1 MNNSVAY
8 SRTYATS
15 LLKGIQMLNLF
26 SPERPEWRVGEM
38 SVAIGAA
45 KSTISRIAHTLASQ
59 GYLVRSREKDGFRL
73 GIRLWELGNLAI
85 HDKSEFAQRVLPYL
99 EDLVARLGESVQAA
113 ILDGTDVV
121 YVQKVD
127 ASHSLRTYIPL
138 GARFPT
144 YCTATGKALLAFQAP
159 GVIDNVVR
167 SGLKSY
173 TDRTATTAAALRAE
187 LEGVR
192 KRGYAMAR
200 GEWRGDIGGV
210 AAPVFDRTGQV
221 IGAIGVTMPLT
232 HFSRDARSP
241 AALAVARSA
250 RELSMKFGYQARAQA
265 RSPKS
270 KEASGLVAA

>member
-1 MNNSVAY
+1 MNNTVAS

-15 LLKGIQMLNLF
+15 LLKGIQILNLF
-26 SPERPEWRVGEM
+26 CADRPEWRVGEM
-38 SVAIGAA
+38 SLAIGAA
-45 KSTISRIAHTLASQ
+45 KSTISRIARTLESQ
-59 GYLVRSREKDGFRL
+59 AYLVRSRQKDGFRL
-73 GIRLWELGNLAI
+73 GIRMWELGNLAI

-99 EDLVARLGESVQAA
+99 EDLLAKLGQSVQAA

-144 YCTATGKALLAFQAP
+144 YCTATGKALLAYQPPAS
-159 GVIDNVVR
+159 IDRVVR
-167 SGLKSY
+167 SGLKSF
-173 TDRTATTAAALRAE
+173 TKRSVTTAAALRAE
-187 LEGVR
+187 LESVR
-192 KRGYAMAR
+192 KRGYAMTR

-241 AALAVARSA
+241 AALAVVQAARG
-250 RELSMKFGYQARAQA
+250 LSVKFGFQLKPGRMQGA
-265 RSPKS
+265 KS
-270 KEASGLVAA
+270 LLAA

>member
-1 MNNSVAY
+1 MNNAVAY

-15 LLKGIQMLNLF
+15 LLKGVQMLNLF
-26 SPERPEWRVGEM
+26 SAQRPEWRVGEM

-45 KSTISRIAHTLASQ
+45 KSTISRIAHTLASE

-73 GIRLWELGNLAI
+73 GVRLWELGNLAI
-85 HDKSEFAQRVLPYL
+85 HDKSEFAQRALACL
-99 EDLVARLGESVQAA
+99 EDLVAVLGQSVQAA
-113 ILDGTDVV
+113 ILDGIDVV

-159 GVIDNVVR
+159 AVIDRVVR
-167 SGLKSY
+167 AGLKSF
-173 TDRTATTAAALRAE
+173 TDKTPATAAALRAE

-200 GEWRGDIGGV
+200 GEWRDDIGGV

-232 HFSRDARSP
+232 QFSRDARSP
-241 AALAVARSA
+241 AALAVTRAA
-250 RELSMKFGYQARAQA
+250 EELSVAFGHQLKARRMSAV
-265 RSPKS
+265 P
-270 KEASGLVAA
+270 GP